1 MFAGNFV
8 AIGFKGSP
16 TIEIWDLDVVCKC
29 SCLLDL
35 YICYINHE
43 IVFCNA
49 FQAKEVL
56 PCVQLGA
63 GQV

>member
-1 MFAGNFV
+1 MIVLFFFFSSVVFVIAGNFV

-35 YICYINHE
+35 YVVFINHE
-43 IVFCNA
+43 IMI
-49 FQAKEVL
+49 L
-56 PCVQLGA
+56 
-63 GQV
+63 

>member
-35 YICYINHE
+35 YVVFINHE
-43 IVFCNA
+43 IMI
-49 FQAKEVL
+49 L
-56 PCVQLGA
+56 
-63 GQV
+63 